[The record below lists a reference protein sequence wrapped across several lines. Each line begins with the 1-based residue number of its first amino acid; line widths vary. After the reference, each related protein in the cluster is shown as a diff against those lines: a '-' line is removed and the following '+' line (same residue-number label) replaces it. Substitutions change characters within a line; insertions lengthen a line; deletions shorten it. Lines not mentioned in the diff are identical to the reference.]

1 MHRVAGWSYRHNG
14 VPGTPGGARISLSLP
29 LPLIAAAGSRME
41 PMASSLDDH
50 IQDFLA
56 HLLVERNLS
65 PRTLESYARDLRQ
78 FNVWVAEHTLDPAS
92 IERRHIRNYLGS
104 RRDTGLSPRSAA
116 RALSAIRGF
125 FRFLVASEALT
136 ADPTA
141 NIRSPSLWQTV
152 PYTLNGSEI
161 DALLAAPDTST
172 TLGLRNRA
180 MFEVLYATGLRVS
193 ELVGLTIDRVR
204 LDPGFVRIV
213 GKGRKE
219 RLVPL
224 GLAAIDWIERYSEG
238 GRALLDRDRR
248 PELFLNHRGGV
259 LTRQGFWKILRQH
272 ARQAGIKTKLSP
284 HVIRHSFATHL
295 VENGADLRAVQMML
309 GHSSLTTTEIY
320 THVARERLRRLYDE
334 KHPRA

>member
-1 MHRVAGWSYRHNG
+1 
-14 VPGTPGGARISLSLP
+14 
-29 LPLIAAAGSRME
+29 
-41 PMASSLDDH
+41 MAPTLDDH
-50 IQDFLA
+50 IQDYLA

-65 PRTLESYARDLRQ
+65 PRTLESYGRDLRQ
-78 FNVWVAEHTLDPAS
+78 FSAFVASRKLDIEA
-92 IERRHIRNYLGS
+92 IERGHLRDYLGL
-104 RRDTGLSPRSAA
+104 RRDAGLSPRSSA

-125 FRFLVASEALT
+125 FRFLVASEALA

-141 NIRSPSLWQTV
+141 TIRSPSLWQTV
-152 PYTLNGSEI
+152 PHTLNSSEI

-172 TLGLRNRA
+172 TLGLRDRA
-180 MFEVLYATGLRVS
+180 MFETLYATGLRVS

-224 GLAAIDWIERYSEG
+224 GLAAIDWIERYGDG

-248 PELFLNHRGGV
+248 PELFLNHRGGA
-259 LTRQGFWKILRQH
+259 LTRQGFWKILRNH
-272 ARQAGIKTKLSP
+272 ARQAGIKTQLSP
-284 HVIRHSFATHL
+284 HVVRHSFATHL

-309 GHSSLTTTEIY
+309 GHTSLTTTEIY

>member
-1 MHRVAGWSYRHNG
+1 MV
-14 VPGTPGGARISLSLP
+14 
-29 LPLIAAAGSRME
+29 
-41 PMASSLDDH
+41 PMATALDDL
-50 IQDFLA
+50 IQGYLA
-56 HLLVERNLS
+56 HLTVERNLS
-65 PRTLESYARDLRQ
+65 PRTLESYGRDLRQ
-78 FNVWVAEHTLDPAS
+78 FSDWAASRGLGVAAIDRAG
-92 IERRHIRNYLGS
+92 IRDYLGV
-104 RRDTGLSPRSAA
+104 RRESGLSPRSAA
-116 RALSAIRGF
+116 RSLSAIRGLF
-125 FRFLVASEALT
+125 HFLVASETVT

-152 PYTLNGSEI
+152 PHTLNSSEI

-172 TLGLRNRA
+172 TLGLRDRA
-180 MFEVLYATGLRVS
+180 MIETLYATGLRVS
-193 ELVGLTIDRVR
+193 ELVGLTVDRVR
-204 LDPGFVRIV
+204 LDPGFVRVI

-224 GLAAIDWIERYSEG
+224 GLAAIDWIERYTAG
-238 GRALLDRDRR
+238 GRSLLDRDRR
-248 PELFLNHRGGV
+248 LELFLNHRGGA
-259 LTRQGFWKILRQH
+259 LTRQGFWKILRGH
-272 ARQAGIKTKLSP
+272 ARAAGIRSKLSP